1 MLYYVVCYRLLI
13 LCVLDIICL
22 LCTITNQA
30 SRHNILHHIIS
41 QSVSQLI
48 HATYFGL
55 DQKGVCRKKI
65 KPFRCICFF
74 LPFCFYLTRR
84 VRRCEVMTGMQ
95 GGWSFLFV
103 KLVVLLIWYAQH
115 STAVDEA
122 FSGVLYKWPLTF
134 IVVYWIALVV
144 VCFVVSMCLERSAC
158 RRQNK
163 NE

>member
-1 MLYYVVCYRLLI
+1 
-13 LCVLDIICL
+13 
-22 LCTITNQA
+22 
-30 SRHNILHHIIS
+30 
-41 QSVSQLI
+41 
-48 HATYFGL
+48 
-55 DQKGVCRKKI
+55 
-65 KPFRCICFF
+65 
-74 LPFCFYLTRR
+74 
-84 VRRCEVMTGMQ
+84 MTGMQ

-144 VCFVVSMCLERSAC
+144 VCFVVSVCLERSAC